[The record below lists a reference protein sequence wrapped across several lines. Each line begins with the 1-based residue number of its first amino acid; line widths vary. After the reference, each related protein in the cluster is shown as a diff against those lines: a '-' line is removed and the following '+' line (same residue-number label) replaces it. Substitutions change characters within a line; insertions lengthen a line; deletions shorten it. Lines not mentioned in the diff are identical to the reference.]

1 MGGFLKTLRN
11 LKRELPI
18 VVAKFRPAHS
28 LFRFFSLLNKP
39 LHRSYGIPYTSG
51 ILLLLTQLRIV
62 GQWILAI
69 SSGATHGWSALV
81 ITAWILFCATASA
94 YAYPAEENARD
105 WLNGSCSIEVRQ
117 VCAEFSCRRA
127 MLTALLYLNR
137 DSSEGRTAWINPIL
151 ADSKDRRGWEAAVL
165 ERIQSGESMRL
176 GRGDEYWW
184 KYVDEGLEVGK
195 KLQKS
200 MECDR
205 KAVQTS
211 QTL

>member
-1 MGGFLKTLRN
+1 
-11 LKRELPI
+11 
-18 VVAKFRPAHS
+18 
-28 LFRFFSLLNKP
+28 
-39 LHRSYGIPYTSG
+39 
-51 ILLLLTQLRIV
+51 
-62 GQWILAI
+62 
-69 SSGATHGWSALV
+69 
-81 ITAWILFCATASA
+81 
-94 YAYPAEENARD
+94 
-105 WLNGSCSIEVRQ
+105 
-117 VCAEFSCRRA
+117 